1 MEFGKGS
8 FNRGLVIE
16 AFFIE
21 GGGLEVFWLLLSL
34 LLEEFDS
41 RINSKRINK
50 TCIYLVK
57 LKVRKRVVL
66 VHSVNFCENA
76 ELEYAH

>member
-1 MEFGKGS
+1 M
-8 FNRGLVIE
+8 
-16 AFFIE
+16 
-21 GGGLEVFWLLLSL
+21 FWLLLSL